1 MSNLYRK
8 GDRHAK
14 CLKITS
20 ISQQTMTTRH
30 GGSRSRTR
38 KTFRKNVKEH
48 GKISMTRYFQ
58 VLEEGAKVVLKAEPA
73 VQKGL
78 YHGRFHGYAAI
89 VKGKQGKCYV
99 VTINDQG
106 KAKDLVVHPIHLKRV

>member
-1 MSNLYRK
+1 
-8 GDRHAK
+8 
-14 CLKITS
+14 
-20 ISQQTMTTRH
+20 MTTRH

-58 VLEEGAKVVLKAEPA
+58 KFNEGDRVLLKIEPG

-78 YHGRFHGYAAI
+78 YHARFHGYPATVVKRQGSCYI
-89 VKGKQGKCYV
+89 VA
-99 VTINDQG
+99 INDLG
-106 KAKDLVVHPIHLKRV
+106 KRKELYVHPVHLKKGA